1 MIIIISKKT
10 NQEMISLRKNY
21 KNYLEFKKLTDLR
34 KTLNK
39 EKQGLINDA
48 DKTSQEI
55 KSDDETKMEN

>member
-1 MIIIISKKT
+1 
-10 NQEMISLRKNY
+10 MISLRKNY